1 MIKLASSQRCR
12 DGLTYVINKCNP
24 HINSLKDKKHIII
37 SLDAKK
43 KKALTKSNIPFRYK
57 SWRDQGIQET
67 YINIP
72 KVVYSRQ
79 HLPKWR
85 DRQSISA
92 ETRNKTRMSTLFTYS
107 V

>member
-43 KKALTKSNIPFRYK
+43 KKGLDKIKHTFSIQVLERSGNTRDIYQYTKGGL
-57 SWRDQGIQET
+57 QQ
-67 YINIP
+67 
-72 KVVYSRQ
+72 
-79 HLPKWR
+79 
-85 DRQSISA
+85 A
-92 ETRNKTRMSTLFTYS
+92 AST
-107 V
+107 